1 MQLLPQ
7 SRCWAEERAD
17 APGAGPPSIILPG
30 TPKNELHRC
39 TPPSCRWSRGV
50 VPSLLAGEQLRQ
62 HGASQLGDDEP
73 QALAL
78 NQALDDQPRSGP
90 CAVAGGP
97 GACRKAEQ
105 CN

>member
-1 MQLLPQ
+1 
-7 SRCWAEERAD
+7 
-17 APGAGPPSIILPG
+17 
-30 TPKNELHRC
+30 
-39 TPPSCRWSRGV
+39 V
-50 VPSLLAGEQLRQ
+50 VPSLLAGEQRRQ

-78 NQALDDQPRSGP
+78 NQALHDQPRSGP

-105 CN
+105 CNALRRVQFGRDRLRRVASLRAGRPTRYAHDASKAAPFCDLIGAV